1 MALPDTPMR
10 SSAVA
15 PGRGGAQ
22 GKPPRTPLGAV
33 RLRNGSVA
41 ASPAL
46 RAAVQADSSPLLSR
60 SAERELLRQLGQM
73 DTVGGG
79 TGDTEGEGARQPDPA
94 ELVVDEALSQAAEA
108 AADADDFAIATEL
121 DAHQRADAEV
131 ERIQATA
138 NAQVE
143 RVVATP
149 DASAS
154 SLAVEDRIAQ
164 VRAEASREVE
174 EARMRARE
182 AARLAQIEADARV
195 AAAAKQV
202 EEALAKAEQS
212 AMLAREGTQRASEEQ
227 AELQRQID
235 ARAAALAA
243 QAAERIAQAHAAA
256 EGSVAVATQEAERVV
271 LERAE
276 KARADAASAIA
287 KVEEEASERVERMRQ
302 EAALQAAAHEEQLA
316 GAHTLAAQATEQCD
330 SVVQATDKQIAE
342 LRQLCASV
350 QEQAQVSQRAVR
362 EEAAKA
368 VEQATAHSTDLAAQ
382 LQTVAI
388 ENERLQA
395 RLRQLEAQTAVQV
408 STAQERGAV
417 LVRETE
423 LMMMKLMQA
432 WSNRRA
438 LLDAVRAWRLV
449 ASAAAARRRTL
460 RRTAQRLRTHG
471 MQRVFRS
478 WATAARQLRKH
489 SMVQWQRRMHEQL
502 TAERAQAAGERSEAE
517 GLIVES
523 QQAAEELCAA
533 AESARGEVARAKQ
546 ETAAVKLE
554 AEEAEKAA
562 AQTIATQEADLK
574 SLREQLAVMQTREE
588 QWSSA
593 TAAAISASIADV
605 RNASAGHVGSDGMIS
620 VIRPLTTSSADDSGQ
635 RGDGPSD
642 QKSPEQAAANQHGV
656 RGAGGSSTS
665 WSSMNSSSLMLPGGQ
680 AAMSESSQA
689 EAVDAA

>member
-1 MALPDTPMR
+1 MLGGMR
-10 SSAVA
+10 ASGTA
-15 PGRGGAQ
+15 GRPGAQ

-33 RLRNGSVA
+33 RLRNGASVTG
-41 ASPAL
+41 SPAL
-46 RAAVQADSSPLLSR
+46 RAAAVQVDSSPLLSR

-73 DTVGGG
+73 DTVGGSP
-79 TGDTEGEGARQPDPA
+79 GDAGGEGARQPDPA

-108 AADADDFAIATEL
+108 AADADEFAIATEL

-149 DASAS
+149 GGSAS
-154 SLAVEDRIAQ
+154 SPVEDRIAQ

-182 AARLAQIEADARV
+182 AARLAQVEADARV

-202 EEALAKAEQS
+202 EDALAKAEHS

-256 EGSVAVATQEAERVV
+256 EGSVAMATQEAERAV

-276 KARADAASAIA
+276 KAHADASAAIA
-287 KVEEEASERVERMRQ
+287 KIEEEASQRVERMRQ
-302 EAALQAAAHEEQLA
+302 EAALQAATHEEQLA
-316 GAHTLAAQATEQCD
+316 GAHALAAQATEQCD
-330 SVVQATDKQIAE
+330 SVVQATDRQIAE

-368 VEQATAHSTDLAAQ
+368 VEEATAHSEELAVQAQ
-382 LQTVAI
+382 TMAI
-388 ENERLQA
+388 ENERLQV
-395 RLRQLEAQTAVQV
+395 RLRQLEAQSAVQV

-423 LMMMKLMQA
+423 LMMMRLMQA

-449 ASAAAARRRTL
+449 ASSAAARRRTL

-478 WATAARQLRKH
+478 WAAAARQLRKH
-489 SMVQWQRRMHEQL
+489 AMVQWQRRLHEQL
-502 TAERAQAAGERSEAE
+502 AAERAQAAGERSEAE
-517 GLIVES
+517 GLIMES
-523 QQAAEELCAA
+523 QQAAEELCTA
-533 AESARGEVARAKQ
+533 AESAWGEVARAKQ
-546 ETAAVKLE
+546 ETASVKLK
-554 AEEAEKAA
+554 AEDAGEVA
-562 AQTIATQEADLK
+562 AQTIATQEEEIK
-574 SLREQLAVMQTREE
+574 SLREQLAVMRTREE

-593 TAAAISASIADV
+593 TAAAISASIADA
-605 RNASAGHVGSDGMIS
+605 RNASAGHVGSDDMVS
-620 VIRPLTTSSADDSGQ
+620 VIRPLVTSSADDSGQ
-635 RGDGPSD
+635 RGDGPRD
-642 QKSPEQAAANQHGV
+642 HNSPDRNSAHQHGV
-656 RGAGGSSTS
+656 RGADGSSTL
-665 WSSMNSSSLMLPGGQ
+665 WSSINSSSTILPRGQ
-680 AAMSESSQA
+680 AAGLESSQA